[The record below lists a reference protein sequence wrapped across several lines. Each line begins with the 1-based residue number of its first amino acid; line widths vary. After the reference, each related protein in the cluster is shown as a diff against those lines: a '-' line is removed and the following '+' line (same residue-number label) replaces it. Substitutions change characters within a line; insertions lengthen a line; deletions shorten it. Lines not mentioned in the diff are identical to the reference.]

1 MFSMYFMDLA
11 KFWNIHI
18 TLKII
23 YKISPFLHFYR
34 FVYIQQFE
42 VLYDFSEDIVVSNP
56 YVLND
61 KDYEKIMQ
69 RIRNKKLP
77 SSPGHVMK
85 KMTSRYVD
93 LCKTPKPLRK

>member
-1 MFSMYFMDLA
+1 MNRKVKEHLLNKNSIIEVT
-11 KFWNIHI
+11 KFKLYNN
-18 TLKII
+18 
-23 YKISPFLHFYR
+23 R
-34 FVYIQQFE
+34 FVFIQQFE
-42 VLYDFSEDIVVSNP
+42 VLYDFPQDIVVSNP

-69 RIRNKKLP
+69 RIRNSKLP
-77 SSPGHVMK
+77 SSPGHVMQ